1 MEYLDSI
8 SPAGWGKLIST
19 FLPTS
24 FAIFIADLIAYVII
38 PLLILLFLISFF
50 KKRNTIGG
58 LGAWRSCGK
67 QWIKIGVVFIIVNI
81 VLYFIYNSVL
91 TTSVSGVRSLQDQYR
106 EDMLG
111 AKATEKDHN
120 NIQNIAFKL
129 RNAKRKPATVV
140 NENKKPVASGG
151 ILDEESKVLSNKKKL
166 TEDEIVANLESDV
179 ATEDN
184 GQTTVQI
191 SSKEYQ
197 VVEFFYKGYS
207 WLHHMFYA
215 IAWIIF
221 ACWFFWPGLKMQK
234 QKTIIKN

>member
-1 MEYLDSI
+1 MEYIDSI
-8 SPAGWGKLIST
+8 SPAGWGKLLST

-81 VLYFIYNSVL
+81 VLYFIYKSVL
-91 TTSVSGVRSLQDQYR
+91 TTPISDIRSLQNQYR

-111 AKATEKDHN
+111 AKSTKDHKKDHN
-120 NIQNIAFKL
+120 NIQNIARQL
-129 RNAKRKPATVV
+129 RSDKRKSEV
-140 NENKKPVASGG
+140 NENKKPVTSGG
-151 ILDEESKVLSNKKKL
+151 ILDEERERL
-166 TEDEIVANLESDV
+166 TDDDIANLDSDV
-179 ATEDN
+179 ATED
-184 GQTTVQI
+184 I
-191 SSKEYQ
+191 SNEYK

>member
-8 SPAGWGKLIST
+8 SPAGWGKLLST

-24 FAIFIADLIAYVII
+24 LAIFIADLIAYVII

-67 QWIKIGVVFIIVNI
+67 QWIKIGAVFIIVNI

-91 TTSVSGVRSLQDQYR
+91 TTSISGVRSLQDQYR

-111 AKATEKDHN
+111 AKSTKDHN
-120 NIQNIAFKL
+120 NIQNIARQL

-140 NENKKPVASGG
+140 NENKKPVTSGG
-151 ILDEESKVLSNKKKL
+151 ILDEESNVLSNKKKL
-166 TEDEIVANLESDV
+166 TEDEIVANLDSDV

-197 VVEFFYKGYS
+197 VVDFFYKGYS